1 MFKKR
6 ILNYIAQLKLFKMA
20 EYKSP
25 FIDEDYDIRT
35 CKILLIQIKLV
46 HTKLKLTSVCDIFYT
61 N

>member
-6 ILNYIAQLKLFKMA
+6 ILNYIAQLKLFKMP

-35 CKILLIQIKLV
+35 CKLLLIQIKLV
-46 HTKLKLTSVCDIFYT
+46 HT